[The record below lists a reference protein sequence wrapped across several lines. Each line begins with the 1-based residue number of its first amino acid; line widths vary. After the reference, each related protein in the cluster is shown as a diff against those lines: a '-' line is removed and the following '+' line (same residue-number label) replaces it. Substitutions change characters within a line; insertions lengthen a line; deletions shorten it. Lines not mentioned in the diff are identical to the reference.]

1 MDINVLNGRK
11 QTLDLGKDV
20 SDGLNKKL
28 SCFLIAKIVLYYGS
42 KNCLIFMPIK
52 IERLAAYKSQQTK
65 WQKRNG
71 IGAK

>member
-28 SCFLIAKIVLYYGS
+28 SCFYIC

-52 IERLAAYKSQQTK
+52 IERLAAYKSQQIK